1 MAAAMSK
8 EVRLLQAKWQ
18 AATGWPRRLE
28 WLEIRGIRGWVGQ
41 RVTFSFPIIAVCG
54 ENGSGKSTVLQAAA
68 SLYKQPKGR
77 RSRHKYASDFLPDT
91 PWDLITNAYIQ
102 GQVREGESY
111 PQVTKITKRTE
122 RWRGNP
128 DRRERWVRYIDLSRT
143 QPVSA
148 RTGYS
153 RIAKANVQETSAREL
168 EGQVCQRLAGIMGRP
183 YLKAKMALTDA
194 DPKRSVSVL
203 NFHGNSVSGFH
214 QGAGEITVTEL
225 LEISPQ
231 KYGLLLVDEIETSLH
246 PRAQRRL
253 IRDLADLC
261 RERELQII
269 LSTHSP
275 YILSEIPPEGRVY
288 ITEREGG
295 RELMVG
301 VSPDFAMT
309 KMDDEAH
316 PECDLY
322 VEDQRARDL
331 LREIL
336 VVCAPEEVERCRFIQ
351 YGAASVGYSLGQMI
365 NKRAFPGASLVFV
378 DGDRPAGVGCLQL
391 PGNDAPERVVF
402 EGLRKHNWGSL
413 PERTG
418 REYAP
423 VAEACGRAMLA
434 GDCKEWVNNA
444 ASRLLLPGDVL
455 WPLMCQEWARGCLD
469 EAAGKLIANTLKDTL
484 ANYPTSS
491 IPDARDF
498 APATPAES
506 IPWPPRPTYPVEPR
520 KEPRPRLD
528 AAMVAALNEM
538 GPAGD
543 VPGQGTLF
551 DRKDS

>member
-1 MAAAMSK
+1 MATPMSK

-18 AATGWPRRLE
+18 SAAGWPRRLE

-41 RVTFSFPIIAVCG
+41 RIGFSFPIIAVCG

-68 SLYKQPKGR
+68 SLYRQPKGR
-77 RSRHKYASDFLPDT
+77 RSRYKYASDFLPDT
-91 PWDLITNAYIQ
+91 PWDLITDAYIQ
-102 GQVREGESY
+102 GQVREGDSY
-111 PQVTKITKRTE
+111 PPVTKITKRTE

-128 DRRERWVRYIDLSRT
+128 ERRERWVEYVDLSRT

-153 RIAKANVQETSAREL
+153 RIAKAGVQETSAREL
-168 EGQVCQRLAGIMGRP
+168 ENPVRVRLAGIMGRL
-183 YLKAKMALTDA
+183 YTKAKMALTDA

-203 NFHGNSVSGFH
+203 NFHGNTISGFH
-214 QGAGEITVTEL
+214 QGAGEVTVTEL

-261 RERELQII
+261 REHELQII
-269 LSTHSP
+269 LTTHSP
-275 YILSEIPPEGRVY
+275 YILSELPPEGRVY
-288 ITEREGG
+288 IMEREGK

-309 KMDDEAH
+309 KMDDEPH

-336 VVCAPEEVERCRFIQ
+336 VVYAPEEVERCRFIQ
-351 YGAASVGYSLGQMI
+351 YGAASVGYALGQMLS
-365 NKRAFPGASLVFV
+365 KRAFPEASLVFV
-378 DGDRPAGVGCLQL
+378 DGDKPAGIGCLQL

-402 EGLRKHNWGSL
+402 EGLRERNWRSL
-413 PERTG
+413 AERTG

-423 VAEACGRAMLA
+423 LADACGRAMLA
-434 GDCKEWVNNA
+434 SDHKEWVSNA
-444 ASRLLLPGDVL
+444 ASKLLLPGDVL
-455 WPLMCQEWARGCLD
+455 WPLMCQEWTRGCLD
-469 EAAGKLIANTLKDTL
+469 ETAGRLIADTLKDTL

-491 IPDARDF
+491 IPDVRDS
-498 APATPAES
+498 APAPAEPT
-506 IPWPPRPTYPVEPR
+506 PWPPRPTFAEAPRREPR
-520 KEPRPRLD
+520 RQPID
-528 AAMVAALNEM
+528 VAALNKIL
-538 GPAGD
+538 AD
-543 VPGQGTLF
+543 ADAAKGQGTLF
-551 DRKDS
+551 KSEDS